1 MQRTRTTLRRRKQR
15 GGATWYKI
23 DASRL
28 QEWATAT
35 VYDNERAEVTMAELF
50 PLHFGPA
57 GDKSA
62 LMEEHFKILER
73 QDDLFNTALGLIQKK
88 VRATLNIGTTTAEIV
103 ANAGAIDA
111 ITAWVPYLT
120 DVEGLVNLAIDTTED
135 AEQGLTKLQSVKKES
150 LATLL
155 LFPSRINNMFVQ
167 LLANVLIV
175 LKSSDVLTTLT
186 SDSLINI
193 ATDQYKANVEGNAYL
208 QTARALRDGFYLGQG
223 EKDFLEDI
231 KGKGFWKKLFEK
243 LVAIKNGTYTP
254 AAFLEET
261 ETSWIDVTA
270 KLFAVYVSDGIDPAT
285 LLGKMIEGV
294 TPIGE
299 GRERRSTRS
308 QTKDRQFR
316 PDPEYDTI
324 TVRGMTYGSIM
335 SHIRDETLQFILHLA
350 YTIRRNELDVKGA
363 LAIKAEMPSS

>member
-1 MQRTRTTLRRRKQR
+1 
-15 GGATWYKI
+15 
-23 DASRL
+23 
-28 QEWATAT
+28 
-35 VYDNERAEVTMAELF
+35 VYDKDKGEVTLAELF
-50 PLHFGPA
+50 PLHFGPP

-73 QDDLFNTALGLIQKK
+73 QDDLFNTALVLIQNK
-88 VRATLNIGTTTAEIV
+88 VKETLTIGTTNAEIV
-103 ANAGAIDA
+103 ANADAIDA
-111 ITAWVPYLT
+111 MTAWVPYLT
-120 DVEGLVNLAIDTTED
+120 DVEGLINLAIDTTED
-135 AEQGLTKLQSVKKES
+135 ATQGLTKLQSVKKES

-223 EKDFLEDI
+223 EKGFLEDI

-243 LVAIKNGTYTP
+243 LAAIKRGTYTP
-254 AAFLEET
+254 PAFLEEPG
-261 ETSWIDVTA
+261 TSWIDVTA

-285 LLGKMIEGV
+285 LLGKLFEGTTPIEG
-294 TPIGE
+294 T
-299 GRERRSTRS
+299 GRATRS
-308 QTKDRQFR
+308 QTKDRKFR
-316 PDPEYDTI
+316 PDPEYDTV
-324 TVRGMTYGSIM
+324 TVRGITYGGIM
-335 SHIRDETLQFILHLA
+335 NHIRDETLQFILHLA
-350 YTIRRNELDVKGA
+350 YTIRKNELDVKVA
-363 LAIKAEMPSS
+363 QATTATKAETPSS